1 MSEIQVI
8 TGDKSSHE
16 RPKSSLVIIL
26 DRLRSIHNV
35 GNILRL
41 ADAVNAQKVICGGYT
56 ACPPHPKLSKSAM
69 GAEEIVDTEHAEN
82 AWEAAKKLKH
92 DGYQIIGIETVENAT
107 CIWDADLPEK
117 TCFIFGNEA
126 LGLQEETLK
135 VCDSFISLPAFG
147 LKNSINVSNCASVV
161 MFKYAELF
169 SQTK

>member
-1 MSEIQVI
+1 MSDIQVI
-8 TGDKSSHE
+8 TGDKSSSDCK
-16 RPKSSLVIIL
+16 KSSLVIIL
-26 DRLRSIHNV
+26 DRLRSTHNV

-41 ADAVNAQKVICGGYT
+41 ADAVNALKVICGGYT

-82 AWEAAKKLKH
+82 AWEAAAELKSE
-92 DGYQIIGIETVENAT
+92 GYEIIGIETVENAE
-107 CIWDADLPEK
+107 CIWDVTLPDK

-126 LGLQEETLK
+126 LGLQEETLDI
-135 VCDSFISLPAFG
+135 CDRFVSLPAFG

-169 SQTK
+169 SKP